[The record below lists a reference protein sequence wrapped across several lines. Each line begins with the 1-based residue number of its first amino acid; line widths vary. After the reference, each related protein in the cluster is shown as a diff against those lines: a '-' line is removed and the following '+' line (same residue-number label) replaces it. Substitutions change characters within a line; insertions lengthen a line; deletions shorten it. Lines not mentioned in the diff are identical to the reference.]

1 MKTTSELLKTMTS
14 AVKAEN
20 VRLRAEI
27 ELLKD
32 TIARIRHHHDQV
44 VIRTTT
50 EIERLKETANAKQ
63 D

>member
-1 MKTTSELLKTMTS
+1 
-14 AVKAEN
+14 
-20 VRLRAEI
+20 AEI